1 MRERSRAADR
11 GPHLAHIPA
20 TLTEGRGSVTPCLYG
35 LFDRLHPP
43 HALAARCGI
52 VVRRRIL
59 FPGRPFARPR
69 SRAEM
74 PGFFALAA
82 ETPILRAA
90 WTRARRIQRSRTPC
104 ADRLGERTKRQRLG
118 HVNVAPRRRPTASWL
133 PHGRREARAPN
144 PASGFSAH
152 EMRDPTRLPRSR
164 FEGSITRPTEPKDH
178 HDRGACWGLSTF
190 RTPGAPFRAENDH
203 RPRSGSKA
211 FTVARLCASWGL
223 AAFPRTQRQDASKPL
238 LQPTFTSRA
247 LAANTTFGD
256 HPPTAVGNPPAL
268 DFGTV
273 LGTRRLRQAV
283 RERRRTTLRSSGLQR
298 LRARRRDAGFG
309 SIDCHARAC
318 AGGGRSAAALS
329 AAGAPS
335 IQTL

>member
-1 MRERSRAADR
+1 
-11 GPHLAHIPA
+11 
-20 TLTEGRGSVTPCLYG
+20 LTEGRGSVTPCLHG

-190 RTPGAPFRAENDH
+190 A
-203 RPRSGSKA
+203 RPEHPSA
-211 FTVARLCASWGL
+211 
-223 AAFPRTQRQDASKPL
+223 PRTTIDPVAGQKPSPSLDSAPRGALRPFLGHSVKMPRNRFYNRRSRHEHSQQTPPSETARRPPWETRRRSTSGPFSGRGVSAKRSENGAGPPCGHPASNG
-238 LQPTFTSRA
+238 F
-247 LAANTTFGD
+247 
-256 HPPTAVGNPPAL
+256 AL
-268 DFGTV
+268 DGATPASGRSTATLAHARV
-273 LGTRRLRQAV
+273 GG
-283 RERRRTTLRSSGLQR
+283 ERRRFIGCRRSVDSNPVTPLVG
-298 LRARRRDAGFG
+298 ARIKGRRSDLVP
-309 SIDCHARAC
+309 D
-318 AGGGRSAAALS
+318 
-329 AAGAPS
+329 
-335 IQTL
+335 T